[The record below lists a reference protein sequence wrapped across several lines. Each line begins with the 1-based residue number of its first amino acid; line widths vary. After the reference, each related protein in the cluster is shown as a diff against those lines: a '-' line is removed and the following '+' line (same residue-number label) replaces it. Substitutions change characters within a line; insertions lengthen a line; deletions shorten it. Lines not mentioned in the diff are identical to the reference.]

1 MQNKVRNAV
10 IIIVL
15 CLIGAYKMYKPAQT
29 PVLAMPPADEVR
41 DAVAGNSI
49 GDNNP
54 TNASLHLTNTGDDQ
68 LRDSVA
74 GNAIPGVHQNGAPHG
89 NTEDQTPPP
98 PRGGDHNGI
107 GGLDS
112 PNPGS
117 QLPPGGG
124 PLSPSGPSN
133 PPEQPQQPPR

>member
-29 PVLAMPPADEVR
+29 PTLAMPPADTIR
-41 DAVAGNSI
+41 DAVAGDSI
-49 GDNNP
+49 GGGHP
-54 TNASLHLTNTGDDQ
+54 INASNPLHLSNTGDDQ

-74 GNAIPGVHQNGAPHG
+74 GNAIPGTHQNGPHG

-107 GGLDS
+107 GS
-112 PNPGS
+112 QNNPNPGS
-117 QLPPGGG
+117 QLPTPG
-124 PLSPSGPSN
+124 PVSPSGPAN
-133 PPEQPQQPPR
+133 DQQPR

>member
-10 IIIVL
+10 VIIVL
-15 CLIGAYKMYKPAQT
+15 CLIGAYKMYKPAQS
-29 PVLAMPPADEVR
+29 PVLAMPPADAIR

-49 GDNNP
+49 GDKNP
-54 TNASLHLTNTGDDQ
+54 TNASLHLSNTGDDQ

-74 GNAIPGVHQNGAPHG
+74 GNAIPGTHQNGAPHG

-107 GGLDS
+107 GGLDT

-124 PLSPSGPSN
+124 PLSPSGP
-133 PPEQPQQPPR
+133 QAPQQPL

>member
-10 IIIVL
+10 VIIVL

-29 PVLAMPPADEVR
+29 PTLAMPPADSIR
-41 DAVAGNSI
+41 DAVAGNSVHQPI
-49 GDNNP
+49 
-54 TNASLHLTNTGDDQ
+54 NASNPLHLSNSGDEQ

-74 GNAIPGVHQNGAPHG
+74 GNAIPGTHQNGPHG

-107 GGLDS
+107 GGLS
-112 PNPGS
+112 GPNPGS
-117 QLPPGGG
+117 QLPPPG
-124 PLSPSGPSN
+124 PLSPSAPTQPSD
-133 PPEQPQQPPR
+133 RR